1 MKYLI
6 GLDGSDL
13 ALDGLRHV
21 LALARQGLD
30 CSVVLAN
37 VQPGANLYEVVVAH
51 DPEVLAE
58 LKAQA
63 GQHALDSGAAL
74 CRDAGLPSEQ
84 VLAEGEAAPLLIDLA
99 EDHGCDAIVLGARG
113 LAEAGLGL
121 SSVGRVA
128 EGVLHRAHVPVTII
142 RPPQREVEDDD
153 RPADVG

>member
-58 LKAQA
+58 LKLQA
-63 GQHALDSGAAL
+63 GQHALDAGAAL
-74 CRDAGLPSEQ
+74 CAEAGLPSEQ
-84 VLAEGEAAPLLIDLA
+84 VLAEGEAAPMLIDLA
-99 EDHGCDAIVLGARG
+99 EDNGCDAIVLGARG
-113 LAEAGLGL
+113 LGEAGL
-121 SSVGRVA
+121 SSFGRVA
-128 EGVLHRAHVPVTII
+128 EGVLHRAHVPVTLVR
-142 RPPQREVEDDD
+142 RPPPEVEPSDLPPDEE
-153 RPADVG
+153 A

>member
-13 ALDGLRHV
+13 ALDGVRHAI
-21 LALARQGLD
+21 ALARQGLD
-30 CSVVLAN
+30 LALVLAN

-58 LKAQA
+58 VKAQA
-63 GQHALDSGAAL
+63 GQHALDAGLAL
-74 CRDAGLPSEQ
+74 AREAGLPCEA
-84 VLAEGEAAPLLIDLA
+84 VLAEGEAAPLLVDLA
-99 EDHGCDAIVLGARG
+99 EDHGADAIVLGSH
-113 LAEAGLGL
+113 GLGGPGL
-121 SSVGRVA
+121 VALGRVA

-153 RPADVG
+153 RPAEDE